1 MAWLI
6 PVCKASAIAF
16 LSALLIHCSN
26 ANGQDSVRETV
37 NYPPLWD
44 NVPDS
49 LDSFVTIHNKTLIN
63 PWNYQERMG
72 MYKILLNVTA
82 KYMESFGPRNT
93 GNVLWGLPL
102 QHGWQFNTGR
112 LADPSNGTSCGQKTV
127 DPMCIS
133 PTSWWSCMNYY
144 LATIP
149 FLGAVE
155 AGFFDEW
162 PFEIEILPPE
172 EHVDDFCYNAKDCHT
187 LIPETMAKWTNF
199 FQLLKKTEN
208 ISQSKLLPS
217 ISPEEDTVWHHI
229 WIAHVSSIEA
239 ALPKFS
245 ERLTYISAPE
255 AQFGV
260 SWGSAVEFIAAAH
273 FPTNFNQTNVFQV
286 YLPQRMLL
294 AHDKAPFI
302 PDLSKEENWVLVA
315 LNILYEGNKMTD
327 GWLLKFWKRAMCS
340 ERGREEG
347 RNLLENI
354 ISNPDLIL
362 PGICKLL
369 LEFIKNHN
377 CSITDA

>member
-102 QHGWQFNTGR
+102 QHGWQFNTG
-112 LADPSNGTSCGQKTV
+112 
-127 DPMCIS
+127 
-133 PTSWWSCMNYY
+133 MNYY